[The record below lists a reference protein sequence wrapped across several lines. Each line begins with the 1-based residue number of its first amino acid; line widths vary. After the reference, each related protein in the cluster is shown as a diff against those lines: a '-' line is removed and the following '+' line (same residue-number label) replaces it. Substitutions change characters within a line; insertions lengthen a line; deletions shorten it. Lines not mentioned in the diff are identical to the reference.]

1 MAPTLPT
8 ACGSLPPGG
17 AACRGSEPARAGLG
31 GAQGGCVSHPG
42 GLQGLRLRA
51 GGAGPAAP
59 AGEGWGHRTFLRIAA
74 CGLFIA
80 LTACGSLAQAQNVA
94 LAGMLGNKA
103 LLVVNG
109 APPKSVAAGESHLDV
124 KVISTSGDQ
133 AVLELNGK
141 RHTLRVGDAPVSV
154 GAGGQAAATGRG
166 NRIVLT
172 AGSGGHFMT
181 PGQINGKA
189 AQFLVDTGATS
200 ISMTVGDAERLG
212 LDYKSGQRIQLS
224 TANGVVLGWRTSLAS
239 VRIGDVEV
247 FNVEAVVASRDM
259 PFMLLGNSFLTRFQ
273 MLRENEQMI
282 LVRRY

>member
-1 MAPTLPT
+1 VQRPALL
-8 ACGSLPPGG
+8 ALLALAGWYAGS
-17 AACRGSEPARAGLG
+17 AN
-31 GAQGGCVSHPG
+31 AQS
-42 GLQGLRLRA
+42 
-51 GGAGPAAP
+51 
-59 AGEGWGHRTFLRIAA
+59 
-74 CGLFIA
+74 
-80 LTACGSLAQAQNVA
+80 VA

-109 APPKSVAAGESHLDV
+109 APPKTVSAGETHMNV
-124 KVISTSGDQ
+124 KVISASGDQ

-154 GAGGQAAATGRG
+154 GAGAGGQAGGAGKG

-181 PGQINGKA
+181 QGQVNGKA

-200 ISMTVGDAERLG
+200 ISMTVADAERVG
-212 LDYKSGQRIQLS
+212 VDYKSGQRVQLS

-239 VRIGDVEV
+239 VRVGDVEV
-247 FNVEAVVASRDM
+247 FNVEAVVAARDM

-282 LVRRY
+282 LVKRY

>member
-1 MAPTLPT
+1 M
-8 ACGSLPPGG
+8 
-17 AACRGSEPARAGLG
+17 
-31 GAQGGCVSHPG
+31 
-42 GLQGLRLRA
+42 
-51 GGAGPAAP
+51 
-59 AGEGWGHRTFLRIAA
+59 
-74 CGLFIA
+74 A
-80 LTACGSLAQAQNVA
+80 LTWLPGMAHAQSVA

-109 APPKSVAAGESHLDV
+109 APPKSVAAGETHMNV
-124 KVISTSGDQ
+124 KVISASGDQ

-154 GAGGQAAATGRG
+154 GAGAGGQAGGSGRG

-181 PGQINGKA
+181 QGQINGKA

-200 ISMTVGDAERLG
+200 ISMTVADAERLG
-212 LDYKSGQRIQLS
+212 LDYKSGQRVQLS
-224 TANGVVLGWRTSLAS
+224 TANGVIPGWRTSLAS
-239 VRIGDVEV
+239 VRVGDVEV
-247 FNVEAVVASRDM
+247 FNVDAVVALRDM

-273 MLRENEQMI
+273 MLRENEQLI